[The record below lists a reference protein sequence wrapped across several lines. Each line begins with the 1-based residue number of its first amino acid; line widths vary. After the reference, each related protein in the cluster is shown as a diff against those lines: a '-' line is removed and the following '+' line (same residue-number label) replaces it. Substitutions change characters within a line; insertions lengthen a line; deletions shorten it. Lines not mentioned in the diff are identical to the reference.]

1 VLDAPDRV
9 VDCVCVMVAV
19 SVVVA
24 TNDVN
29 VVVAAKVVVTVSV
42 VAGEAKT
49 VEVGVFVA
57 PVLTTEMYAASE
69 V

>member
-9 VDCVCVMVAV
+9 VDWVCVTVAV

-24 TNDVN
+24 TNEVD
-29 VVVAAKVVVTVSV
+29 VVVGAKVVVTVSV